1 LNNNENSI
9 KKTLICITET
19 IIVNFILFLFIFKKQ
34 ANQEVYL
41 FLNPNPLLFL
51 SIIMGLR
58 YGLKLGLFSSLIS
71 CAFYIYAFFDLY
83 NDFSLFYSSI
93 EYYKYPLLFL
103 WSGAILGAFKDNHR
117 REINKLNNDYNM
129 LKLEKNDLEA
139 DYILLEKIEKE
150 LKTQIIKSDESII
163 SLYEIA
169 TKLETFEEED
179 IYTETIGVLKKY
191 LKATNIT
198 LYTYEK
204 ESNYLRL
211 KISYGVILEK
221 TSIDASK
228 CEWFKKVKEIKDV
241 VKIPYVTESSTN
253 PLMSAPLIRDNEI
266 IAIVNINKMDFDMLS
281 EYAYNLFQL
290 IIQWIN
296 RTLQKAA
303 FVEKL
308 VDNKYIENTKLVT
321 AQHFRKRFEIEK
333 RRKNEFGID
342 YCILSYR
349 VVNLTLEELDK
360 LCNKTLRNAD
370 IAYYNINRNTLSF
383 LLPATKKSNSFLI
396 IEKIN
401 NNFQDHLKPIELKI
415 LED

>member
-1 LNNNENSI
+1 MNNNE
-9 KKTLICITET
+9 KATTKTILCIIET
-19 IIVNFILFLFIFKKQ
+19 IIINFILFFFIFEKQ

-58 YGLKLGLFSSLIS
+58 YGLKLGLISSIIS
-71 CAFYIYAFFDLY
+71 CVFYFYAFFDLY
-83 NDFSLFYSSI
+83 NDFSLLYSSI

-103 WSGAILGAFKDNHR
+103 WSSAILGAFKDNHIR
-117 REINKLNNDYNM
+117 TLNKLKNDFNI
-129 LKLEKNDLEA
+129 LQLEKKDLEK
-139 DYILLEKIEKE
+139 DYLLLDKIEKE
-150 LKTQIIKSDESII
+150 LKNQIIKSDESII

-169 TKLETFEEED
+169 TKLETFEKED

-198 LYTYEK
+198 LYTYDK

-221 TSIDASK
+221 TSIDTST
-228 CEWFKKVKEIKDV
+228 CNWFKKVNETRDV
-241 VKIPYVTESSTN
+241 VKTPYVADEKDH

-266 IAIVNINKMDFDMLS
+266 IAIVNINEMDFDMLS

-290 IIQWIN
+290 IIKWIN
-296 RTLQKAA
+296 RTLDKAT

-321 AQHFRKRFEIEK
+321 AQHFKKRIEVER
-333 RRKNEFGID
+333 RRKKEFGMD
-342 YCILSYR
+342 HCILSYR
-349 VVNLTLEELDK
+349 VANLSIEELDK
-360 LCNKTLRNAD
+360 MCKKTLRNVD

-383 LLPATKKSNSFLI
+383 LLPATKKSNSYIL
-396 IEKIN
+396 EDKIK

>member
-1 LNNNENSI
+1 MNNNE
-9 KKTLICITET
+9 KATTKTILCIIET
-19 IIVNFILFLFIFKKQ
+19 IIINFILFFFIFEKQ
-34 ANQEVYL
+34 ANQEIYL

-58 YGLKLGLFSSLIS
+58 YGLKLGIISSIIS
-71 CAFYIYAFFDLY
+71 CVFYIYAFFNLY
-83 NDFSLFYSSI
+83 NDFTLLYSSI

-103 WSGAILGAFKDNHR
+103 WSAAILGAFKDNHIR
-117 REINKLNNDYNM
+117 TLNKLKNDFYI
-129 LKLEKNDLEA
+129 LQLEKNDLEK
-139 DYILLEKIEKE
+139 DYFLLDKIEKE
-150 LKTQIIKSDESII
+150 LKNQIIKSDESII

-169 TKLETFEEED
+169 TKLETFEKED

-198 LYTYEK
+198 LYTYDK

-221 TSIDASK
+221 TSIDASN
-228 CEWFKKVKEIKDV
+228 CNWFKKVNETRDV
-241 VKIPYVTESSTN
+241 VKTSYVADDKAH

-266 IAIVNINKMDFDMLS
+266 IAIVNINEMDFDMLS

-290 IIQWIN
+290 IIKWIN
-296 RTLQKAA
+296 RTLDKAS

-321 AQHFRKRFEIEK
+321 AKHFKKRIEVEK
-333 RRKNEFGID
+333 RRKKEFGMD

-349 VVNLTLEELDK
+349 VANLNIEELDTMCK
-360 LCNKTLRNAD
+360 KTLRNVD

-383 LLPATKKSNSFLI
+383 LLPATKKSNSYIL
-396 IEKIN
+396 EDKIK